1 MDAESLDT
9 DVVPEPLSE
18 SDDCDWLDP
27 DSEESLESLLDWL
40 EPELDVP
47 DDALLESELDSDS
60 LLED

>member
-1 MDAESLDT
+1 
-9 DVVPEPLSE
+9 VPESLSE

-47 DDALLESELDSDS
+47 DDELLESELDSDS